1 MPGLTAE
8 NVEAL
13 DRVADET
20 ARRLMRDGCT
30 LLLAGAAGARRTVL
44 DVVVGAPVFAGAQK
58 PVARTVI
65 RVASSTT
72 MEYVARL
79 KYGPTECFSQKMPD
93 RTGSFTKAIA
103 RAERECESAA
113 EAATAAREALDG
125 ALRWSP
131 VPPPPRPAIS
141 PQPASKPARRG
152 FFAWLVSIIA
162 ALFGR
167 RPAPAL
173 PPPRAPMP
181 SIEDGPTG
189 LLASTLV
196 ELEKVQAEALA
207 RFTKA
212 KEHVARLESER
223 AAYAEE
229 RQAAFFDE
237 LRRLADD
244 ALRGTQVLELV
255 IESPVS
261 PLPVGVVFVDAP
273 DVGASASA
281 ELATDYESDGCVYV
295 SDGTR
300 PSAASFSGSEGVPP
314 LPMTSVSKLATA
326 DDLLDRIER
335 VRREAP
341 LVTVARATAT
351 ARLTI
356 ARALE
361 QASRTEATSHER
373 MLALEGQRLSDPFD
387 FRLRSMARVA
397 SAIRESVTE
406 LVERAQATTTN
417 ELDALRTARR
427 TAVLAATDRG
437 ALERAMRTIDETGQA
452 RFREVVDLT
461 NDVVLAEMQ
470 RATDSIQ
477 LWMLEEIQSRYHV
490 VRRHSMAAAESLP
503 VVSDV
508 IEEGISVKCAPLAGA
523 RETFE
528 RDRVGYGLGGAAA
541 GAFIGTLIAPVIG
554 TAIGAFVGV
563 FAGFLKGL
571 ESLKY
576 ECLAK
581 IETSVDAVAA
591 ELERTLEEH
600 RPRFESALRS
610 FLEDALDGA
619 MRRFERSITRLVEL
633 ERSLIASEREKM
645 ERLAEARALLAAHET
660 ALAELGA
667 RAETERAQLS
677 FSIGAASSPRTN
689 NGPSRSGSCPSS

>member
-1 MPGLTAE
+1 
-8 NVEAL
+8 
-13 DRVADET
+13 
-20 ARRLMRDGCT
+20 
-30 LLLAGAAGARRTVL
+30 
-44 DVVVGAPVFAGAQK
+44 
-58 PVARTVI
+58 
-65 RVASSTT
+65 
-72 MEYVARL
+72 VARL
-79 KYGPTECFSQKMPD
+79 KYGPTERFSQKMPD
-93 RTGSFTKAIA
+93 RTATFTKAIA
-103 RAERECESAA
+103 RAERECELAA
-113 EAATAAREALDG
+113 EAATLARETLDT

-131 VPPPPRPAIS
+131 VPPPPRPALAA
-141 PQPASKPARRG
+141 PATKPARRG
-152 FFAWLVSIIA
+152 FFAWLVAMIA

-167 RPAPAL
+167 RPAPPAL
-173 PPPRAPMP
+173 PARAPMP
-181 SIEDGPTG
+181 SMEDGPTG

-196 ELEKVQAEALA
+196 ELEKGQTEALA
-207 RFTKA
+207 RLAKA

-229 RQAAFFDE
+229 RRAAFFDE

-244 ALRGTQVLELV
+244 AVRGTQVIELD

-261 PLPVGVVFVDAP
+261 PLPVGIVFVDAP
-273 DVGASASA
+273 DVGTTASADA
-281 ELATDYESDGCVYV
+281 ATDYDADGCVFV

-326 DDLLDRIER
+326 EDLLDRVER

-361 QASRTEATSHER
+361 QASRAEATSHER

-387 FRLRSMARVA
+387 FRRRSMGRVA
-397 SAIRESVTE
+397 GAIRDSVAE
-406 LVERAQATTTN
+406 LVMRAQTTAST
-417 ELDALRTARR
+417 ELDALRTEWR

-437 ALERAMRTIDETGQA
+437 ALERTMRSIDETGKT
-452 RFREVVDLT
+452 RFGEVVDLT

-477 LWMLEEIQSRYHV
+477 LWMLEEIQARYHV

-508 IEEGISVKCAPLAGA
+508 IEEGISVRSAPLAGA

-528 RDRVGYGLGGAAA
+528 RERVGYGLGGAAA

-591 ELERTLEEH
+591 ELDRTLEEH

-619 MRRFERSITRLVEL
+619 MRRFERSIARLVEL
-633 ERSLIASEREKM
+633 ERNLIESEREKM

-677 FSIGAASSPRTN
+677 FSIAAGSSPRTN
-689 NGPSRSGSCPSS
+689 NGPSRSGSWPSS